1 MKYSKLTYYL
11 LTILCMMATS
21 CVTDGVMDECPDSS
35 KNTEMVTDA
44 CVSLV
49 LNFAINSSATRAG
62 EIDGSTIDGELNER
76 KIKDV
81 HIYAFQN
88 NKFKEEVKYVSIFG
102 TDGDKTRIIQGTLSE
117 KYNPEIAVKFV
128 VIANGENK
136 KVITPNIPKLDSNT
150 TPETLFSQLV
160 FDYNSNDNWNTCI
173 PMAGICEIKPLQ
185 EGDYNTAEL
194 QLTRAIAKVN
204 VTVNEGKGLEGVEI
218 TEITLH
224 NYNTQGYCAV
234 QENNNLPYIPAT
246 SQISTSTLSSGPL
259 RGKEGNCFE
268 NHFYIPEHKNIGI
281 AEDNRVYLHIKANV
295 YDMPKEYDLAFTHN
309 GNIHDV
315 LRNYIYIFNIKSI
328 KAQDASLSLDYTVKK
343 WDLISV
349 DVPSFN

>member
-44 CVSLV
+44 RVSLV

-62 EIDGSTIDGELNER
+62 EIDGSTTDGELNER
-76 KIKDV
+76 KIEDV

-204 VTVNEGKGLEGVEI
+204 VTVNEGRGLDNFRI
-218 TEITLH
+218 TQIRLC
-224 NYNTQGYCAV
+224 NYNTKGYCIA
-234 QENNNLPYIPAT
+234 NTSPYIPSSV
-246 SQISTSTLSSGPL
+246 SQSQTPISSKVFT
-259 RGKEGNCFE
+259 GKEGDAYE
-268 NHFYIPEHKNIGI
+268 NHFYIPEHKNINVEKEKQI
-281 AEDNRVYLHIKANV
+281 YLEIDAIVNNQQKT
-295 YDMPKEYDLAFTHN
+295 YELAFIHN
-309 GNIHDV
+309 GNSHNV
-315 LRNYIYIFNIKSI
+315 LRNYLYVFNIRN
-328 KAQDASLSLDYTVKK
+328 VKMETNVEPTLEYEVK
-343 WDLISV
+343 LWEEEIV
-349 DVPSFN
+349 DIPSFN